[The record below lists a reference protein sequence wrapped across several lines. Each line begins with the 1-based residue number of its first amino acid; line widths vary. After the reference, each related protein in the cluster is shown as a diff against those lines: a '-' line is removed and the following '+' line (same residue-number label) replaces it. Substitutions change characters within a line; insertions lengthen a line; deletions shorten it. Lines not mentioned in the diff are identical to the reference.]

1 LKKQSEID
9 KFNAALRTN
18 TQYQAFLSTLGV
30 NLNGPLKLTDSQRK
44 AAAEWVRTN
53 TGTDLGKLQIDP
65 AGNVNQD
72 EGWSKHKTWA
82 IPAAIGVGTMGL
94 GAAGIGPMAGIMGAG
109 GGGSAAAGAASGGVL
124 ASSSVPTS
132 LAMGAVP
139 GIGAGATAAGAA
151 AGGSGAFGTLAG
163 YLRDPRNIAGAAGRM
178 LTGAAS
184 ASAQNRG
191 EQLSAEMSRELL
203 DQSRQRDFQNAALQ
217 HEAQGRESAADAY
230 KRERISQYLD
240 SPQARAGY
248 KPADI
253 SIAGTKMSSFGFGPQ
268 ATSQAEVDA
277 ARQYAQQNAQ
287 GSFETRVPRP
297 TDPGKYE
304 LDPDLLKGSTAER
317 LSGYLGGGLS
327 AYGDLM
333 NHEADMRTAIA
344 AIERIEKGRK

>member
-1 LKKQSEID
+1 MSFFGK
-9 KFNAALRTN
+9 
-18 TQYQAFLSTLGV
+18 LGKI
-30 NLNGPLKLTDSQRK
+30 LLGGAGI
-44 AAAEWVRTN
+44 AAAPF
-53 TGTDLGKLQIDP
+53 TG
-65 AGNVNQD
+65 
-72 EGWSKHKTWA
+72 
-82 IPAAIGVGTMGL
+82 
-94 GAAGIGPMAGIMGAG
+94 GA
-109 GGGSAAAGAASGGVL
+109 
-124 ASSSVPTS
+124 S
-132 LAMGAVP
+132 LAGT
-139 GIGAGATAAGAA
+139 IGG
-151 AGGSGAFGTLAG
+151 
-163 YLRDPRNIAGAAGRM
+163 IAGAAGSA
-178 LTGAAS
+178 LGSAAQAS
-184 ASAQNRG
+184 ASNRG
-191 EQLSAEMSRELL
+191 SQLEAEVVRESL
-203 DQSRQRDFQNAALQ
+203 DQARQR
-217 HEAQGRESAADAY
+217 EAFDQSMQYERESRESAADAY
-230 KRERISQYLD
+230 KRERVSQYLD